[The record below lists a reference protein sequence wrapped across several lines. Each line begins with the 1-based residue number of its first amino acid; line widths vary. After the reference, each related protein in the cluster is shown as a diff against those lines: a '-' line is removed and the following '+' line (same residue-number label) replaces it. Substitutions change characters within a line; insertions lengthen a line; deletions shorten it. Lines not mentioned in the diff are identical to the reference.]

1 MAAVTIRRGVVS
13 DSVALAEFAAR
24 TFAEAFGAATAPDD
38 LAAHLAHSYRP
49 DVQAAELQDPAVVT
63 LLAVQGP
70 LIAAYAQVRRN
81 PAPPDCVTAEDA
93 IELQRFYVDASM
105 RGTSLAMDLMR
116 AAFAVGRDL
125 GGRHAWLGVWE
136 HNDRARAFYR
146 KAGFVDI
153 GSTVYIVGADRQ
165 TDRVYLAKL
174 P

>member
-1 MAAVTIRRGVVS
+1 MPTVTIRRGAVA
-13 DSVALAEFAAR
+13 DAGALAEFAAR
-24 TFAEAFGAATAPDD
+24 TFTEAFGAATAPDD
-38 LAAHLAHSYRP
+38 LATHLERSYRP

-70 LIAAYAQVRRN
+70 LIVAYAQVRRN

-93 IELQRFYVDASM
+93 VELHRFYVDAAA
-105 RGTSLAMDLMR
+105 RGTNLAMDLMR
-116 AAFAVGRDL
+116 AALAAAVAL

-153 GSTVYIVGADRQ
+153 GATVYIVGADRQ
-165 TDRVYLAKL
+165 TDRVYLSRL